1 MHESMMSHM
10 GMDQEQ
16 HHNPQENGYG
26 GEGWPEIGS
35 NYSSS
40 QHQSPIYENRIQYDY
55 MQSHHGLP
63 TEPQYPRMAPPPT
76 TYPTHH
82 QQLLPLIMP
91 NHNTWPSMLTNPANP
106 QVMPVAIPPANSGK
120 LPPKLPASHATPTP
134 RKTLTDSDRRR
145 MCQYHEDNPTV
156 KQTEIGAMFGVERST
171 VSKVLRQREK
181 YLFPEDRSLSPVKRA
196 KGKFPDIERALSNWV
211 RNTQK
216 QGIPLT
222 DAAIKE
228 KARFF
233 ATTVGNNESH
243 LKTNSTSWLEKFKQK
258 NGISN
263 LRRRASAADI
273 GSLSERMAININSS
287 RGLGSRKSS
296 GVSPASPLQS
306 PLPLASA
313 KSSEDLRSHHMHD
326 SLNSYFDFTQTASYK
341 QHSTSHSTVS
351 LSSAFTDNNPSSFSG
366 GPTSPTTP
374 FSFSPDGSS
383 GSWMPS
389 QQSRVTQQSTNNG
402 NGNSILSITGEDLN
416 NGMDSNTPASN
427 FQRPRSQ
434 TFPTLAIDPS
444 FIASQGTDPMTPKY
458 NLPDT
463 APSSAV
469 ESPVHEL
476 GPPFGLDSAIS
487 PRSLHHSS
495 SNSSM
500 APPPASLTPISG
512 LQSPPHLSTPNS
524 PTQDDARRALDTLL
538 SFFQQAPTGLVDQNE
553 YLTVL
558 KLTEKLRIQ
567 QQNPGP
573 SLPGGLHRISEQE
586 CENQPQN
593 MKMEQSTAC

>member
-1 MHESMMSHM
+1 MAQM
-10 GMDQEQ
+10 GMDHEQ
-16 HHNPQENGYG
+16 HHNPQENGFSND
-26 GEGWPEIGS
+26 GWAELGNSYNSP
-35 NYSSS
+35 
-40 QHQSPIYENRIQYDY
+40 QHQSPTYEYGGQYGY
-55 MQSHHGLP
+55 MSSLP
-63 TEPQYPRMAPPPT
+63 MPAGNGYPRMAPPPV
-76 TYPTHH
+76 THATH
-82 QQLLPLIMP
+82 QQQLLPLIMP
-91 NHNTWPSMLTNPANP
+91 NHPTWPSMLTNPASFQAP
-106 QVMPVAIPPANSGK
+106 PVAIPPPATGK
-120 LPPKLPASHATPTP
+120 PATKLPAIHATPTP

-181 YLFPEDRSLSPVKRA
+181 YLFPEDRALSPVKRA

-211 RNTQK
+211 RNSQK

-228 KARFF
+228 KAKFF

-243 LKTNSTSWLEKFKQK
+243 IKTNSTSWLEKFKQK
-258 NGISN
+258 NGIGG
-263 LRRRASAADI
+263 LRRRASETNI
-273 GSLSERMAININSS
+273 HSISERMSLGIDPKQ
-287 RGLGSRKSS
+287 GSRAHTPN
-296 GVSPASPLQS
+296 GISPASPNGISS
-306 PLPLASA
+306 PHPLASA
-313 KSSEDLRSHHMHD
+313 KSSEDLRSHVHD
-326 SLNSYFDFTQTASYK
+326 SLNSYFEFSRTNNYK
-341 QHSTSHSTVS
+341 HSNSQSTTS
-351 LSSAFTDNNPSSFSG
+351 LSSAFTDTAPSSFSG

-374 FSFSPDGSS
+374 FAFSPDGTT

-389 QQSRVTQQSTNNG
+389 QHARVPQSVNGGNNG
-402 NGNSILSITGEDLN
+402 NNGEHLMN
-416 NGMDSNTPASN
+416 HGMDADNPASN

-444 FIASQGTDPMTPKY
+444 FISSQGNEPVTPKF
-458 NLPDT
+458 NLSDT

-476 GPPFGLDSAIS
+476 GPAFTLDSAIS

-512 LQSPPHLSTPNS
+512 LQSPPHISAPSS

-538 SFFQQAPTGLVDQNE
+538 NFFQQAPNGLVDQNE
-553 YLTVL
+553 YMTVL
-558 KLTEKLRIQ
+558 KLTEKLRL
-567 QQNPGP
+567 QQNTPGP
-573 SLPGGLHRISEQE
+573 LPGGLHRISEQE
-586 CENQPQN
+586 GENHESQSSHL
-593 MKMEQSTAC
+593 KMEQSASN

>member
-1 MHESMMSHM
+1 
-10 GMDQEQ
+10 MDHEQ

-26 GEGWPEIGS
+26 GEGWPEMGGS
-35 NYSSS
+35 YNSS
-40 QHQSPIYENRIQYDY
+40 QHQSPIYENSGQYGY
-55 MQSHHGLP
+55 LQSHHPMP
-63 TEPQYPRMAPPPT
+63 TEPQYPRMPPPPPAPP
-76 TYPTHH
+76 TYHTHH

-91 NHNTWPSMLTNPANP
+91 NHPTWPSMLTNPANSQAP
-106 QVMPVAIPPANSGK
+106 PVAIPPANSGK
-120 LPPKLPASHATPTP
+120 PPNYQLFMLPRLQGRHLLTVTGDACVNIMRTTLLSSRLKLELCLALNEVPYLKCYAKEKSIFFLKIEACL
-134 RKTLTDSDRRR
+134 RSNELK
-145 MCQYHEDNPTV
+145 
-156 KQTEIGAMFGVERST
+156 ER
-171 VSKVLRQREK
+171 
-181 YLFPEDRSLSPVKRA
+181 
-196 KGKFPDIERALSNWV
+196 
-211 RNTQK
+211 
-216 QGIPLT
+216 IPLT

-258 NGISN
+258 NGIGN

-273 GSLSERMAININSS
+273 GSLSERMAINIDSS
-287 RGLGSRKSS
+287 KSS
-296 GVSPASPLQS
+296 GSRTSNVVSPSSPLQS
-306 PLPLASA
+306 PLSLASA

-326 SLNSYFDFTQTASYK
+326 SLNSYFDFTQAPSYK
-341 QHSTSHSTVS
+341 QHSNSHSTAS

-374 FSFSPDGSS
+374 FAFSPDGSS

-389 QQSRVTQQSTNNG
+389 QQSRVTPQLTNNE
-402 NGNSILSITGEDLN
+402 NSNTGENLN
-416 NGMDSNTPASN
+416 NEMDANNPGSN

-476 GPPFGLDSAIS
+476 GPPFGLDSAVS

-500 APPPASLTPISG
+500 AHPPASLTPISG
-512 LQSPPHLSTPNS
+512 LQSPPHLSTPSS

-538 SFFQQAPTGLVDQNE
+538 NFFQQAPTGLVDQNE

-573 SLPGGLHRISEQE
+573 LPGGLHRISEQEQE

>member
-1 MHESMMSHM
+1 MHESMMAHI
-10 GMDQEQ
+10 GMDHEQ

-26 GEGWPEIGS
+26 GEGQWQDMGN
-35 NYSSS
+35 NYNSS
-40 QHQSPIYENRIQYDY
+40 QHQSPIFENRIQYEY
-55 MQSHHGLP
+55 MNQHHPMP
-63 TEPQYPRMAPPPT
+63 TEPQYPNPRMAPPPP

-91 NHNTWPSMLTNPANP
+91 NHPTWPSMLTNPANSQAP
-106 QVMPVAIPPANSGK
+106 PVAIPPANSGK
-120 LPPKLPASHATPTP
+120 PPPKLPTIHATPTP

-222 DAAIKE
+222 DSAIKE

-243 LKTNSTSWLEKFKQK
+243 LKTNSTTWLEKFKQK
-258 NGISN
+258 NGISH

-273 GSLSERMAININSS
+273 GSLSERMALNIDSS
-287 RGLGSRKSS
+287 RSSGSRTSN

-306 PLPLASA
+306 PLLLASA

-341 QHSTSHSTVS
+341 QHSNSHSTAS

-374 FSFSPDGSS
+374 FAFSPEGST

-389 QQSRVTQQSTNNG
+389 QQSRVTQHSTNG
-402 NGNSILSITGEDLN
+402 NGNSNTEDN
-416 NGMDSNTPASN
+416 INHGMDPNNPASN

-444 FIASQGTDPMTPKY
+444 FIASQGNDPMTPKY

-495 SNSSM
+495 SHSSL

-538 SFFQQAPTGLVDQNE
+538 NFFQQAPTGLVDQNE

-573 SLPGGLHRISEQE
+573 LPGGLHRISEQDD